1 VRLLD
6 IEATLAARTYEH
18 DASLVLEVLDELG
31 GAPGPAAGRYRL
43 EVRDGAAT
51 CTRTEADA
59 DLTIDVR
66 ALGAAYLGGTR
77 LVDATLA
84 GDATE
89 HRAGALREADRL
101 FRTSDEPWCST
112 WF

>member
-1 VRLLD
+1 V
-6 IEATLAARTYEH
+6 
-18 DASLVLEVLDELG
+18 
-31 GAPGPAAGRYRL
+31 
-43 EVRDGAAT
+43 AT

-59 DLTIDVR
+59 DLTTDVR

-89 HRAGALREADRL
+89 HRAGALRDADRL